1 MFPIVSLKR
10 VYDPETDTHVED
22 WVMVF
27 RDDERESNPTSF
39 KFLQMAHAW
48 KAKGKKALPVLG
60 GAGGEADKEGDGEKD
75 QGEGTNAIK
84 ERAKDKG
91 KVGDDSDD
99 ELSDVASSH
108 GGDDKDDD

>member
-48 KAKGKKALPVLG
+48 KAKGKKALPILG
-60 GAGGEADKEGDGEKD
+60 GTGKADQEGDKEK
-75 QGEGTNAIK
+75 GEGEDTNATK
-84 ERAKDKG
+84 ERAEDKRKARG
-91 KVGDDSDD
+91 GGDD
-99 ELSDVASSH
+99 EASDVASSH
-108 GGDDKDDD
+108 GGDDDD

>member
-1 MFPIVSLKR
+1 MRR
-10 VYDPETDTHVED
+10 V
-22 WVMVF
+22 M
-27 RDDERESNPTSF
+27 ERRI
-39 KFLQMAHAW
+39 K
-48 KAKGKKALPVLG
+48 
-60 GAGGEADKEGDGEKD
+60 
-75 QGEGTNAIK
+75 GEGTNAIK

>member
-27 RDDERESNPTSF
+27 EDDERESNPTSF

-48 KAKGKKALPVLG
+48 KAKGKKGLPILSG
-60 GAGGEADKEGDGEKD
+60 GAGGKADGEGDKEKGQPED
-75 QGEGTNAIK
+75 TNETK
-84 ERAKDKG
+84 GKGKRKAKDD
-91 KVGDDSDD
+91 GDDG
-99 ELSDVASSH
+99 SDVASSH
-108 GGDDKDDD
+108 GGDDSDD